1 MYTAVFDGGKNKH
14 GTYYSFIVLKGKK
27 VIKFV
32 SRDKI
37 DFDTNNEAEYVAL
50 IKLLM
55 SLVDLVSWEDEI
67 VIIGDSQ
74 LVINQ
79 VNGWWDVTAKNLI
92 PLSVSAKWLFKLFPN
107 AELKWWPDDLSKQIL
122 GH

>member
-14 GTYYSFIVLKGKK
+14 GTYYSFIVFKGKK
-27 VIKFV
+27 TVKFV

-37 DFDTNNEAEYVAL
+37 DFNTNNEAEYVAL

-55 SLVDLVSWEDEI
+55 SLPDLIDWEDKI
-67 VIIGDSQ
+67 LILGDSR

-79 VNGWWDVTAKNLI
+79 VNGLWDVTAENLI

-107 AELKWWPDDLSKQIL
+107 AKLTWWPDDQSKHIL

>member
-1 MYTAVFDGGKNKH
+1 MYAAVFDGGKNKH
-14 GTYYSFIVLKGKK
+14 GTYYSFVVFKNKK
-27 VIKFV
+27 PIKFV
-32 SRDKI
+32 SREKI
-37 DFDTNNEAEYVAL
+37 NFNTNNEAEYVAL

-55 SLVDLVSWEDEI
+55 DLVDLIDWEDKI
-67 VIIGDSQ
+67 LILGDSR

-79 VNGWWDVTAKNLI
+79 VNELWDTTAENLI
-92 PLSVSAKWLFKLFPN
+92 PLSVCAKWFFNLFPN